1 MSDILVHHGVKGQR
15 WGVRRYQNYDGTLI
29 KKANAP
35 TKTSA
40 PKKGKP
46 KKNRGVQYSKTS
58 FKKAADTVIKWG
70 PKIFPVVATAL
81 TIGTAPITAPAVL
94 TMASTGAYFVDSVL
108 SSQPAK
114 KNKT

>member
-35 TKTSA
+35 TKTSTS
-40 PKKGKP
+40 KKK
-46 KKNRGVQYSKTS
+46 RGVQYSETS
-58 FKKAADTVIKWG
+58 LKKAADTVIKWA

-108 SSQPAK
+108 SSQPEK
-114 KNKT
+114 KE

>member
-29 KKANAP
+29 KKANTP
-35 TKTSA
+35 TKANASKKGT
-40 PKKGKP
+40 PKKK
-46 KKNRGVQYSKTS
+46 RGAQYSETS
-58 FKKAADTVIKWG
+58 FKKAADTVIKWA

-108 SSQPAK
+108 SSQPDK
-114 KNKT
+114 KE

>member
-29 KKANAP
+29 KKANTP

-40 PKKGKP
+40 SKKDAPKK
-46 KKNRGVQYSKTS
+46 KKRGVQYSETS
-58 FKKAADTVIKWG
+58 LKKAADTVIKWA

-108 SSQPAK
+108 SSQPEK
-114 KNKT
+114 KE

>member
-15 WGVRRYQNYDGTLI
+15 WRVRRHQNYDGTLI
-29 KKANAP
+29 KKKPNTP
-35 TKTSA
+35 TKSA

-46 KKNRGVQYSKTS
+46 KKKRGVQYSKTS

-81 TIGTAPITAPAVL
+81 TIGTTPITAPAVL

-108 SSQPAK
+108 SSQSAK
-114 KNKT
+114 KE